1 LIEAIFGRPKAII
14 GVVHLLPLPGSSRW
28 DGDLQAVIDRAV
40 KDAKSL
46 EMGGIHGVIVEN
58 YGDVPFRK
66 SNVLPSTISAMTL
79 TVKAVKE
86 SVNLPIGVN
95 VLRNDA
101 LSALSIATVTN
112 ANFIRVNVH
121 LGTMVTDEGII
132 EGQAEETLRYRGLLG
147 SNVKIFADVMVKH
160 AVTLGEQNID
170 DMAIS
175 IKERGLADALIVSGK
190 RTGGPTSREHA
201 EIVKKAVPGTPLL
214 VGSGINYLNI
224 SELLSVADG
233 AIVGTSLKKG
243 NVVTN
248 PVDTDKVR
256 SLITRF
262 ESISKR

>member
-1 LIEAIFGRPKAII
+1 MIEAIFGIPKAII

-66 SNVLPSTISAMTL
+66 SNVFPSTISAMTL

-132 EGQAEETLRYRGLLG
+132 EGQTEETLRYRGLLG
-147 SNVKIFADVMVKH
+147 SNVKIFAGNVFQEIEKK
-160 AVTLGEQNID
+160 E
-170 DMAIS
+170 IS
-175 IKERGLADALIVSGK
+175 KSKFNLIFCDPPFKDPSIGKLIQLIFNNNVATLIV
-190 RTGGPTSREHA
+190 PF
-201 EIVKKAVPGTPLL
+201 
-214 VGSGINYLNI
+214 INDLN
-224 SELLSVADG
+224 
-233 AIVGTSLKKG
+233 
-243 NVVTN
+243 
-248 PVDTDKVR
+248 
-256 SLITRF
+256 
-262 ESISKR
+262 